1 MANKGLKKVI
11 STILI
16 CTLMG
21 GFQQATPVKAEVQ
34 AQSYDWKNVQIYGGG
49 YVDNIV
55 FNPGEKDLIY
65 ARTDMGGAYRWIE
78 SDQSWVPLTDWIG
91 WEDWNNL
98 GCESI
103 AVDPVETNRV
113 YIATGTY
120 TNDWTDDNGYILRS
134 DDYGATWEQTE
145 LPFKNGANMLGRSM
159 GERLIVDPNSNN
171 VLYFGARC
179 GNGLW
184 KSTDYGVTWSQVT
197 GLTEVGNYAPTDDDP
212 SLAGYDSTL
221 TGVVW
226 VTPDETSSTVGTPCQ
241 RIFVGV
247 ANKKGQDMVYMT
259 EDGGI
264 TWNAVANQPKNI
276 VAPDST
282 NPTKTTG
289 LLPHHGVLA
298 SNGVLYI
305 TYSNGVGP
313 YDGQKGE
320 VWKYNTITD
329 VWTEISPIPSSS
341 GDNYF
346 GYGGLAVDALNPD
359 TLIVSTLNSWWPD
372 ANFFRSTDGGE
383 TWTRFWDWDGYPSRT
398 LRYTQDISD
407 SMWLTFGNIPQPPEP
422 ALKLGWMIGN
432 VAIDPFNS
440 DRMMY
445 GTGATVYGTNN
456 LTDIDHGG
464 KVALK
469 VVAKGI
475 EQTAVQSLVSPTTG
489 TAHLISGMY
498 DIGGFVHEDLEKVPE
513 MMMLTPFLANTSIDY
528 AELNPTRY
536 VRVGNV
542 DKGNSPRIGL
552 SYDTGNNWF
561 TINNAWASNDTDTT
575 GGGNVAMSADG
586 TSIVW
591 APNGQAVYYSTNTGS
606 SWSKSSGIPA
616 GAKVASDR
624 VNPSKFY
631 GFYDGVFYVSTNKGA
646 SFAAT
651 ITTGLPN
658 SANIKAMPGVEGDVW
673 LAGEVETGISG
684 LFHTTNSGAS
694 FTKIADVDAASVIGF
709 GKAAPGESYMALY
722 TSAKINGIRG
732 IFRSDDAGDSW
743 VRINDDNHQYGVTNA
758 AITGDPR
765 IYGRVYLA
773 TNGRG
778 ILYADIAEDLPLNSS
793 ITPTTANFD
802 KNTAKQVDINVAL
815 TLNGNTLNSI
825 SQNGVA
831 LINGTDYTM
840 NGTTVTIKKSYL
852 SQQELGTVS
861 LAFEFSAGANRS
873 LAITI
878 LDTTGVTDSS
888 ISPTNAT
895 FDKNTEMASD
905 LNIALSLNGNTLSS
919 IKNGLAV
926 LVEGT
931 DYTLENNVVS
941 LKKEYLSEQSVGTTS
956 LVFDFS
962 SGNDQTLTITI
973 TDTTVVET
981 GNLKVEFMGTTAAQ
995 SNGISAK
1002 FRLTNNGNSA
1012 ISLSNISLRY
1022 YYTLDGTQSQNFY
1035 CDWSHVGS
1043 QNVVGTFKTLSPAIT
1058 LADTYLEIGF
1068 LTGAGTLAVGQTIE
1082 VQGRMAKA
1090 DWSNYNL
1097 ANDYSYK
1104 STGTTYEVWNKV
1116 TAYENGKLIFGI
1128 EP

>member
-1 MANKGLKKVI
+1 M
-11 STILI
+11 
-16 CTLMG
+16 
-21 GFQQATPVKAEVQ
+21 
-34 AQSYDWKNVQIYGGG
+34 
-49 YVDNIV
+49 
-55 FNPGEKDLIY
+55 
-65 ARTDMGGAYRWIE
+65 
-78 SDQSWVPLTDWIG
+78 
-91 WEDWNNL
+91 
-98 GCESI
+98 
-103 AVDPVETNRV
+103 
-113 YIATGTY
+113 
-120 TNDWTDDNGYILRS
+120 
-134 DDYGATWEQTE
+134 
-145 LPFKNGANMLGRSM
+145 
-159 GERLIVDPNSNN
+159 
-171 VLYFGARC
+171 
-179 GNGLW
+179 
-184 KSTDYGVTWSQVT
+184 
-197 GLTEVGNYAPTDDDP
+197 
-212 SLAGYDSTL
+212 
-221 TGVVW
+221 
-226 VTPDETSSTVGTPCQ
+226 
-241 RIFVGV
+241 
-247 ANKKGQDMVYMT
+247 
-259 EDGGI
+259 
-264 TWNAVANQPKNI
+264 
-276 VAPDST
+276 
-282 NPTKTTG
+282 
-289 LLPHHGVLA
+289 
-298 SNGVLYI
+298 
-305 TYSNGVGP
+305 
-313 YDGQKGE
+313 
-320 VWKYNTITD
+320 
-329 VWTEISPIPSSS
+329 
-341 GDNYF
+341 
-346 GYGGLAVDALNPD
+346 
-359 TLIVSTLNSWWPD
+359 
-372 ANFFRSTDGGE
+372 
-383 TWTRFWDWDGYPSRT
+383 
-398 LRYTQDISD
+398 
-407 SMWLTFGNIPQPPEP
+407 
-422 ALKLGWMIGN
+422 
-432 VAIDPFNS
+432 
-440 DRMMY
+440 
-445 GTGATVYGTNN
+445 
-456 LTDIDHGG
+456 
-464 KVALK
+464 
-469 VVAKGI
+469 
-475 EQTAVQSLVSPTTG
+475 
-489 TAHLISGMY
+489 
-498 DIGGFVHEDLEKVPE
+498 
-513 MMMLTPFLANTSIDY
+513 
-528 AELNPTRY
+528 
-536 VRVGNV
+536 
-542 DKGNSPRIGL
+542 
-552 SYDTGNNWF
+552 
-561 TINNAWASNDTDTT
+561 
-575 GGGNVAMSADG
+575 
-586 TSIVW
+586 
-591 APNGQAVYYSTNTGS
+591 
-606 SWSKSSGIPA
+606 
-616 GAKVASDR
+616 
-624 VNPSKFY
+624 
-631 GFYDGVFYVSTNKGA
+631 
-646 SFAAT
+646 
-651 ITTGLPN
+651 
-658 SANIKAMPGVEGDVW
+658 
-673 LAGEVETGISG
+673 
-684 LFHTTNSGAS
+684 
-694 FTKIADVDAASVIGF
+694 IGF

-802 KNTAKQVDINVAL
+802 KNTAKQVDINVTL

-1068 LTGAGTLAVGQTIE
+1068 STGAGTLAVGQTIE